1 MPHMAYNADSKFEA
15 MISLLRTSEDLKK
28 RLLKDPVGLLSDLGL
43 PQDFLGEAS
52 SSEAFSRGQSLI
64 AAAGLTDSDT
74 PIEALTK
81 LGKVIDDTTSIE
93 VSPFGFKLLETPVSF
108 NLDWTATG
116 TVNCTLNPYDG
127 CTADP
132 DF

>member
-1 MPHMAYNADSKFEA
+1 MADNTEYKFEA

-28 RLLKDPVGLLSDLGL
+28 RLLKDPVGLLKDLGL
-43 PQDFLGEAS
+43 PHDFLGEAS
-52 SSEAFSRGQSLI
+52 SGEAFSRGESLI
-64 AAAGLTDSDT
+64 KAAGLTDNDT

-81 LGKVIDDTTSIE
+81 LGKVVEDSVSIE
-93 VSPFGFKLLETPVSF
+93 VSPFGFKLLETPASF

-127 CTADP
+127 CKADP